1 MLYSRA
7 TGAGSPHCFAVNAT
21 GGLPMREHH
30 CAREDELLDALQT
43 SRWPETC
50 EAALRDHVASC
61 EACTDLLA
69 VAAPLLD
76 GHRALMRDAT
86 VPSSAIVWWRAQVRS
101 RREAAEKAERPISVV
116 FGIAVAC
123 AAGLLAT
130 ALGIYVPTVRKALPW
145 LAERVNTPALSAVS
159 TDPLASPI
167 GTAAVAA
174 LLLCVLVGP
183 IVLYVTL
190 RED

>member
-1 MLYSRA
+1 
-7 TGAGSPHCFAVNAT
+7 
-21 GGLPMREHH
+21 MRKQE
-30 CAREDELLDALQT
+30 CSREDELLDALQT

-50 EAALRDHVASC
+50 DAALRDHAAACDS
-61 EACTDLLA
+61 CTDLLA

-76 GHRALMRDAT
+76 EHRALLHDAN
-86 VPSSAIVWWRAQVRS
+86 VPSSAIVWWRAQMRS
-101 RREAAEKAERPISVV
+101 RREAAEKAGQPISVV

-130 ALGIYVPTVRKALPW
+130 ALGIFVPTVRKALPW
-145 LAERVNTPALSAVS
+145 MAERFSTLPTLSSAVPN
-159 TDPLASPI
+159 DPLSSPI
-167 GTAAVAA
+167 GIAAVAA
-174 LLLCVLVGP
+174 LLVCVLVGP